1 MTDTAP
7 ADRTRTHTA
16 VSADGTPIAY
26 ETTGAGPALVLVDG
40 AMCYR
45 GMGPSRDLA
54 DELNGQFTVLAYD
67 RRGRGES
74 GPGSSP
80 WSVDRELEDLAA
92 VIDAAGGRARLL
104 GVSSGAVLALE
115 AARRGLAVDNVVA
128 YEAPFVLDDSRPP
141 TDPGITAHVQHLV
154 DEGKRGAAVNTFLR
168 IVGAP
173 APVRALM
180 HVMPVWRKLA
190 AVAHTLP
197 NDLALTVPRQQGRPL
212 EAGYYDTV
220 TAPTAVIAGGKS
232 PAYMRN
238 AQALIAAAV
247 PGGRFEEVPGQTH
260 MVKAKVLGPVFAR
273 YLAE

>member
-1 MTDTAP
+1 MPSATLSTLSV
-7 ADRTRTHTA
+7 T
-16 VSADGTPIAY
+16 SADGTTIAY
-26 ETTGAGPALVLVDG
+26 EASGTGPALVLVDG

-54 DELNGQFTVLAYD
+54 EELRDRFTVLAYD

-74 GPGSSP
+74 RPGSSP
-80 WSVDRELEDLAA
+80 WSVERELEDLAA
-92 VIDAAGGRARLL
+92 VIDAAGGRASLL

-115 AARRGLAVDNVVA
+115 AARRGLAVDRVVA

-141 TDPGITAHVQHLV
+141 TDPGFTDHVQRLV
-154 DEGKRGAAVNTFLR
+154 DDGRNGAAVSAFLKV
-168 IVGAP
+168 VGAP

-180 HVMPVWRKLA
+180 RLMPVWRKLTG
-190 AVAHTLP
+190 VAHTLP

-212 EAGYYDTV
+212 EPGYFDAV
-220 TAPTAVIAGGKS
+220 SVPTSVLAGGKS

-238 AQALIAAAV
+238 AQVAIAAAV

-260 MVKAKVLGPVFAR
+260 MVKATVLAPVFAR
-273 YLAE
+273 HLAD